1 MAERVRAWANY
12 VAYSGPPWKQGGWA
26 PSREVSFPPTKAQR
40 SSAAQTKGVH
50 GIPQEEDKAKI
61 FLLNSQSFRSPN
73 PRLF

>member
-12 VAYSGPPWKQGGWA
+12 VAYSGPPWKQGGGHQA
-26 PSREVSFPPTKAQR
+26 EKFHSLLTKAQR

-61 FLLNSQSFRSPN
+61 FLLNSRSFRSPN